1 MSTFYNSPHLS
12 CEEIWNSATFF
23 RFLPICQL
31 EKSEISPHDRF
42 FSTCLTCKLCDK
54 YEVWL
59 APFSLL
65 APIFLLAPPHW
76 TFWSKVRFHQTS
88 ALKSNHIVCF
98 LTWKFASFC
107 RSFPNAIRSPS
118 LWWRSAYKFG
128 DAAIRTDF
136 CTHPDGVS
144 YRPTYTHTFPW
155 TPAKIIRAEVHSRCH
170 SRYCGSLPSNTLIS
184 LFLSLLV
191 EVANCTLW
199 ETAEFGKTSPSLFSV
214 LSFIHF

>member
-1 MSTFYNSPHLS
+1 MIGTFLFTGTYIFTGTPPLNILIQGKISS
-12 CEEIWNSATFF
+12 DVSSEV
-23 RFLPICQL
+23 
-31 EKSEISPHDRF
+31 KSY
-42 FSTCLTCKLCDK
+42 C
-54 YEVWL
+54 
-59 APFSLL
+59 
-65 APIFLLAPPHW
+65 
-76 TFWSKVRFHQTS
+76 
-88 ALKSNHIVCF
+88 VCF

-170 SRYCGSLPSNTLIS
+170 SRYFGSLPSNTLIS

-214 LSFIHF
+214 FSFIHF

>member
-1 MSTFYNSPHLS
+1 MIGTFLFTGTYIFTGTP
-12 CEEIWNSATFF
+12 
-23 RFLPICQL
+23 LPLNILIQGKISSDVSS
-31 EKSEISPHDRF
+31 EVKSY
-42 FSTCLTCKLCDK
+42 C
-54 YEVWL
+54 
-59 APFSLL
+59 
-65 APIFLLAPPHW
+65 
-76 TFWSKVRFHQTS
+76 
-88 ALKSNHIVCF
+88 VCF

-170 SRYCGSLPSNTLIS
+170 SRYFGSLPSNTLIS
-184 LFLSLLV
+184 LFCVSWWRWPI
-191 EVANCTLW
+191 AHFGKQQN
-199 ETAEFGKTSPSLFSV
+199 FGKTSPSLFSV
-214 LSFIHF
+214 SSFIHFQFLPICRIMCSDHTFRFTSMRREPYRYE